1 MPEVAIGQ
9 CMYVSIHAHSE
20 VCESLRSPVPCTC
33 WCCTSASRERN
44 GREPGL
50 VMYCVS
56 VKLHREGCCG
66 LAEVNMWFPFGW
78 LTKQPIP
85 MATSCPTNPHYQS
98 GCSFLHSHHC
108 CKSCHQIHLHQS
120 LGFPRGL
127 QCFALYGCS
136 RSLQSQASDG
146 NL

>member
-1 MPEVAIGQ
+1 M
-9 CMYVSIHAHSE
+9 
-20 VCESLRSPVPCTC
+20 
-33 WCCTSASRERN
+33 SASMLTLRCANLCALQCPARAGAAPPLPEKGN

-120 LGFPRGL
+120 LCFPRGL